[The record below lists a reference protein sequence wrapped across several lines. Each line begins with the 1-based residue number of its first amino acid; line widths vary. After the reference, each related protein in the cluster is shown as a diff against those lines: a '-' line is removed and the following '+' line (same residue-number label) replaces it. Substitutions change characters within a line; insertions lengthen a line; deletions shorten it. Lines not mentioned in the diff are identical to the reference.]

1 MTTSVIPFGSQI
13 AFEVRDLSANS
24 TPEVTDLKTVGD
36 LLNRLATNPP
46 RAYRMIKTTCSLL
59 VTYLGLPTDKMLIES
74 VHESKDG
81 FRPFLEGRTYAEN
94 SIRTY
99 VNHVRILLSCA
110 KAFGWKPDDG
120 VPEAWRGVLALAAGK
135 RCTTIVKYFARAKKL
150 PRDVTVE
157 DVDQYV
163 QLQVQKGKSLSMARV
178 NKGRFWHLLQE
189 CGCIGQGPSSL
200 LRGKSYRVPF
210 DQFPSSLKNEVLSL
224 RKWKCEE
231 YSIGRPQGGRH
242 REVTSKALE
251 NAICTLLGF
260 VVNILGEPAPTT
272 LSELVQERIVGGF
285 IEWGINVRK
294 VKGRSVL
301 QPLCLI
307 SAAMRQH
314 PSYKLLDLRWFKTLL
329 DGLTLER
336 SDALK
341 KRKAIKYV
349 AYDVLDTIPAKIRAL
364 RPAAEKKGKVYVA
377 RLAMEELLMRM
388 LLTLPWRQ
396 RNIRECRSGGP
407 MPNLFKATV
416 PTFRGI
422 NKPAWVT
429 KEEQK
434 SPATEFWQF
443 KFCAEETKTGNPVE
457 ALWPKRLIEPVE
469 EYLAEF
475 RPYLVQGDDPGTL
488 FLNQAGT
495 PLTAQQMTALVSRVT
510 QKHGGRPVSPHP
522 FRDIVAFAWLD
533 AHPDKYLELSK
544 MLWHNNINT
553 TIQIYGGRFNE
564 SSGVCAMESW
574 LDERAAKSPQ

>member
-1 MTTSVIPFGSQI
+1 MTTSVIPFGTPI
-13 AFEVRDLSANS
+13 APAVRDAS
-24 TPEVTDLKTVGD
+24 TSVVPEARSLNTLGD
-36 LLNRLATNPP
+36 LLNIWAENPP
-46 RAYRMIKTTCSLL
+46 PSFPMLRSTCALLGKYLNEPADQISIDRINESREDLRAFLQR
-59 VTYLGLPTDKMLIES
+59 
-74 VHESKDG
+74 SKYT
-81 FRPFLEGRTYAEN
+81 EA
-94 SIRTY
+94 SIRSY
-99 VNHVRILLSCA
+99 INFARILLKSA
-110 KAFGWKPDDG
+110 KCLGWKPIDSI
-120 VPEAWRGVLALAAGK
+120 PEAWRGVLALAADK
-135 RCTTIVKYFARAKKL
+135 RCTTIVKYFARTKKL

-189 CGCIGQGPSSL
+189 CGCIGQRPSSL
-200 LRGKSYRVPF
+200 LRGKNYRVPF
-210 DQFPSSLKNEVLSL
+210 DQFSSGLRNEVLAL

-231 YSIGRPQGGRH
+231 YSIGRPKDGRH

-251 NAICTLLGF
+251 DAICTLLGF
-260 VVNILGEPAPTT
+260 VVNILEEPAAAT

-285 IEWGINVRK
+285 IEWSINVRK
-294 VKGRSVL
+294 VKGRSL
-301 QPLCLI
+301 QRNLCLI

-314 PSYKLLDLRWFKTLL
+314 PFYKLLDLRWFKILV
-329 DGLTLER
+329 DGLSLER

-341 KRKAIKYV
+341 KRKAVKYV
-349 AYDVLDTIPAKIRAL
+349 AYDILDTIPATIRAL

-377 RLAMEELLMRM
+377 RLAMEELLMRW

-396 RNIRECRSGGP
+396 RNIRECRSGGS

-416 PTFRGI
+416 PTFSGI
-422 NKPAWVT
+422 NKPAWVRN
-429 KEEQK
+429 EERK
-434 SPATEFWQF
+434 NPATEFWQF
-443 KFCAEETKTGNPVE
+443 KFSAEETKTGNPVE
-457 ALWPKRLIEPVE
+457 ALLPTQLIAPVE
-469 EYLAEF
+469 EYIAYF
-475 RPYLVQGDDPGTL
+475 RPYLVRGDDPGTL

-495 PLTAQQMTALVSRVT
+495 PLTLQQMTALVSKLT
-510 QKHGGRPVSPHP
+510 QQHGGRPVSPHP

-574 LDERAAKSPQ
+574 LDERAASSK